1 MAVSNWLMG
10 KISRWLNMNVEI
22 DSSEI
27 PLTDF
32 ERLSEELRLGDV
44 LLVEGRSRV
53 SNIIK
58 SITFSPWTHSVL
70 YIGRLSEINDG
81 NLKNRIAEH
90 YRGDRNQQ
98 LIVEAMLGEG
108 TVIYPVSKYRNHH
121 LRICRP
127 RGISKSDRQKVI
139 AYTLSQLG
147 YDYDIKHL
155 FDLMRFLLP
164 YSIIPRRWRSS
175 LFVHNAGESTKNV
188 CSYLLG
194 EAFGSIN
201 FPILPV
207 AERSENG
214 NYKLYKRNPKLLTP
228 KDFDYS
234 PYFDI
239 IKYPFIGLDDVAAY
253 RALPWDTEGKV
264 YDSTGD
270 EYYISINDSIE
281 DDDN

>member
-1 MAVSNWLMG
+1 MAVSSWLMG

-22 DSSEI
+22 DSDEI

-44 LLVEGRSRV
+44 VLVEGRSRV

-81 NLKNRIAEH
+81 SLKNKIAEH

-108 TVIYPVSKYRNHH
+108 TVIYPVSKYRNQH

-139 AYTLSQLG
+139 AYALSQLG

-194 EAFGSIN
+194 EAFSSIN

-207 AERSENG
+207 AERSDDG
-214 NYKLYKRNPKLLTP
+214 QYKLYKRNPKLLTP

-253 RALPWDTEGKV
+253 RALPWDTEGKI

-270 EYYISINDSIE
+270 EYYISINDSNE
-281 DDDN
+281 GDD

>member
-1 MAVSNWLMG
+1 MAVSSWLMG

-22 DSSEI
+22 DSDEI

-44 LLVEGRSRV
+44 VLVEGRSRV

-81 NLKNRIAEH
+81 SLKNKIAEH

-108 TVIYPVSKYRNHH
+108 TVIYPVSKYRNQH

-139 AYTLSQLG
+139 AYALSQLG

-175 LFVHNAGESTKNV
+175 LFIHNAGESTKNV

-194 EAFGSIN
+194 EAFSSIN

-207 AERSENG
+207 AERSDDG
-214 NYKLYKRNPKLLTP
+214 QYKLYKRNPKLLTP

-253 RALPWDTEGKV
+253 RALPWDTEGKI

-270 EYYISINDSIE
+270 EYYISINDSNE
-281 DDDN
+281 GDD